1 MPFNAAAPDDG
12 STRWFN
18 TTVRHEFRQF
28 ITFKLT
34 ARGGRSIV
42 SAMFTSL
49 TGAILCLAVCSPAAA
64 GPMTAGERQ
73 RLIAHLEM
81 TESWLEDEVKNLSD
95 AQVKFKMTPAS
106 WSVEEVVMHLAIAE
120 PQYWDQFNQSL
131 AKPVQP
137 DFKPQAT
144 DLAML
149 WYGIDR
155 TQRTTTGEARVPRD
169 QFPDMKS
176 SLASFKKLRA
186 EMVKM
191 AKDTQADL
199 RGRQFLT
206 ASQDLYQWFLMIS
219 THSQRHIMQIREV
232 KAHRDFPKR

>member
-1 MPFNAAAPDDG
+1 M
-12 STRWFN
+12 
-18 TTVRHEFRQF
+18 TT
-28 ITFKLT
+28 
-34 ARGGRSIV
+34 
-42 SAMFTSL
+42 
-49 TGAILCLAVCSPAAA
+49 
-64 GPMTAGERQ
+64 GERQ
-73 RLIAHLEM
+73 RLVAHFEM
-81 TESWLEDEVKNLSD
+81 TEAWLGDEVGNLSP
-95 AQVKFKMTPAS
+95 AQLKFKMTPES

-120 PQYWDQFNQSL
+120 PQYWDQFKQSL
-131 AKPVQP
+131 ARPVQP

-144 DLAML
+144 DLGML

-176 SLASFKKLRA
+176 SLAALKKLRA
-186 EMVKM
+186 EMLRM
-191 AKDTQADL
+191 AKDTSEDL

-232 KAHRDFPKR
+232 KAHKDFPKK

>member
-1 MPFNAAAPDDG
+1 MVFAA
-12 STRWFN
+12 
-18 TTVRHEFRQF
+18 
-28 ITFKLT
+28 
-34 ARGGRSIV
+34 
-42 SAMFTSL
+42 SL
-49 TGAILCLAVCSPAAA
+49 AAA
-64 GPMTAGERQ
+64 GPMTVGERQ
-73 RLIAHLEM
+73 RLVAHLEM
-81 TESWLEDEVKNLSD
+81 TEAWLDSEVNNLSD
-95 AQVKFKMTPAS
+95 AQLKFKMTPAS

-120 PQYWDQFNQSL
+120 PQYWSQFRESL
-131 AKPVQP
+131 AKPATP

-144 DLAML
+144 DAQML

-169 QFPDMKS
+169 QFPTMKA

-186 EMVKM
+186 EMM
-191 AKDTQADL
+191 TTAKDSQEDL

-232 KAHRDFPKR
+232 KAHKGFPKK

>member
-1 MPFNAAAPDDG
+1 MRTCLVA
-12 STRWFN
+12 
-18 TTVRHEFRQF
+18 
-28 ITFKLT
+28 TFALLL
-34 ARGGRSIV
+34 
-42 SAMFTSL
+42 SL
-49 TGAILCLAVCSPAAA
+49 PAVA
-64 GPMTAGERQ
+64 GPMTPGERQ
-73 RLIAHLEM
+73 RLVAHFEM
-81 TESWLEDEVKNLSD
+81 TEAWLEDEVKHLSP
-95 AQVKFKMTPAS
+95 AQLTFKMTPES

-120 PQYWDQFNQSL
+120 PQYWQQFNESL

-169 QFPDMKS
+169 QFPDLKA

-186 EMVKM
+186 EMLRT
-191 AKDTQADL
+191 AKDTQEDL

-219 THSQRHIMQIREV
+219 THSHRHIMQIREV
-232 KAHRDFPKR
+232 KAHKNFPKGQP

>member
-1 MPFNAAAPDDG
+1 MKTLLLSFAMAAVVA
-12 STRWFN
+12 
-18 TTVRHEFRQF
+18 
-28 ITFKLT
+28 
-34 ARGGRSIV
+34 A
-42 SAMFTSL
+42 SAS
-49 TGAILCLAVCSPAAA
+49 A

-73 RLIAHLEM
+73 RLVAHLEM
-81 TESWLEDEVKNLSD
+81 TEAWLDSEVSGLSG
-95 AQVKFKMTPAS
+95 AQLEFKMTPDS

-131 AKPVQP
+131 KKPAIP

-144 DLAML
+144 DVAML

-169 QFPDMKS
+169 QFPDMTS
-176 SLASFKKLRA
+176 SLRSFKKLRA
-186 EMVKM
+186 EMMKV
-191 AKDTQADL
+191 AKESQDDL
-199 RGRQFLT
+199 RGRQFLS

-232 KAHRDFPKR
+232 KAHKGFPGR

>member
-1 MPFNAAAPDDG
+1 MIKPA
-12 STRWFN
+12 
-18 TTVRHEFRQF
+18 
-28 ITFKLT
+28 
-34 ARGGRSIV
+34 
-42 SAMFTSL
+42 
-49 TGAILCLAVCSPAAA
+49 LAVAICIVVHSPAVA
-64 GPMTAGERQ
+64 GPMTTGERQ

-81 TESWLEDEVKNLSD
+81 TESWLDDEVENLSD
-95 AQVKFKMTPAS
+95 AQRTFKMTPES

-155 TQRTTTGEARVPRD
+155 TQRSTTGEARVPRD
-169 QFPDMKS
+169 QFKDLNS
-176 SLASFKKLRA
+176 AHASFKKLRA
-186 EMVKM
+186 EMMKV
-191 AKDTQADL
+191 AKDTQDDL

-219 THSQRHIMQIREV
+219 THAQRHIMQIREV
-232 KAHRDFPKR
+232 KAHKDFPRK

>member
-1 MPFNAAAPDDG
+1 M
-12 STRWFN
+12 
-18 TTVRHEFRQF
+18 TT
-28 ITFKLT
+28 
-34 ARGGRSIV
+34 
-42 SAMFTSL
+42 
-49 TGAILCLAVCSPAAA
+49 
-64 GPMTAGERQ
+64 GERQ
-73 RLIAHLEM
+73 RLVAHLAM
-81 TESWLEDEVKNLSD
+81 TESWLADEIANLSES
-95 AQVKFKMTPAS
+95 QRKFKMTPTS

-131 AKPVQP
+131 AKPAQA

-169 QFPDMKS
+169 QFKDMPS
-176 SLASFKKLRA
+176 AHASFKKLRA
-186 EMVKM
+186 EMTKV
-191 AKDTQADL
+191 AKETQEDL

-232 KAHRDFPKR
+232 KAHRDFPRK